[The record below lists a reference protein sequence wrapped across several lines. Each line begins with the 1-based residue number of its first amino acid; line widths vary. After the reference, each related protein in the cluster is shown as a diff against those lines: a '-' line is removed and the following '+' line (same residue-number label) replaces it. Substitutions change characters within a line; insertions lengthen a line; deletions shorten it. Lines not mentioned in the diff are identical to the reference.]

1 MKNLVDDIVVTG
13 DKTVDMAEIAVI
25 SPSNKIRLW
34 LIDIVLLSFAFLL
47 LLVAVFGK
55 YCVKR
60 KLTIPCLLLYMD

>member
-13 DKTVDMAEIAVI
+13 DKIVDMAESAVI

-34 LIDIVLLSFAFLL
+34 LVDIVLLSFAFLL

-60 KLTIPCLLLYMD
+60 KLIFPCLLLYMN